1 MAEQKIWGNDGTR
14 PILDSIYEVYKNLG
28 PGLLESVYEE
38 ALMIELAS
46 RGIQARRQVP
56 VRATY
61 KGKDL
66 GIDFVMDILVED
78 SIILELKSVEEL
90 HPVHYKQLLT
100 YLKLADKR
108 LGFLVNFNE
117 SILKNGIK
125 RVVHNFV
132 EPSNNNKL
140 SVLAPSRGAVETNVI

>member
-1 MAEQKIWGNDGTR
+1 MAELKTYRNDGTR
-14 PILDSIYEVYKNLG
+14 PILDSIYEVYRNLG
-28 PGLLESVYEE
+28 PGLLESIYEE

-46 RGIQARRQVP
+46 RGIHAQRQVP

-61 KGKDL
+61 KGKYI
-66 GIDFVMDILVED
+66 GMEFIIDILVED
-78 SIILELKSVEEL
+78 SIVLELKSVEEL

-117 SILKNGIK
+117 HILRNGIK
-125 RVVHNFV
+125 RVVNNFD
-132 EPSNNNKL
+132 EPSIEQKN
-140 SVLAPSRGAVETNVI
+140 T

>member
-1 MAEQKIWGNDGTR
+1 MAEQQKWGNDGTR
-14 PILDSIYEVYKNLG
+14 PILDSIYEVYKQLG
-28 PGLLESVYEE
+28 PGLLESIYEE

-46 RGIQARRQVP
+46 RGIKARRQVP
-56 VRATY
+56 IRATY

-78 SIILELKSVEEL
+78 SIVLELKSIEEL

-117 SILKNGIK
+117 HILKNGIK
-125 RVVHNFV
+125 RVANNYI
-132 EPSNNNKL
+132 EPTKQ
-140 SVLAPSRGAVETNVI
+140 